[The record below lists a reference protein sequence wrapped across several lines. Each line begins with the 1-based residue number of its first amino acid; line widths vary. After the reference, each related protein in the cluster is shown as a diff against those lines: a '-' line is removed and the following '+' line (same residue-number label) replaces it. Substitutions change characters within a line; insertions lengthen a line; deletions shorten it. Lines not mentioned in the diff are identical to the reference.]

1 MILIME
7 TNSSYTVVNDATP
20 AYPLHPGCTLKE
32 ELAARGIRQKVFAAQ
47 IGIQATHLSAIIH
60 GKRDITP
67 AVAAKLE
74 LGLPEISANIWIKLQ
89 ENYNLDVQRCRIRT
103 SSLVAGYKPDY
114 KSRQIALAEPDS
126 EYNGQLHVNV
136 VIPSSDR
143 ELLEIIAM
151 RFGWVLQK

>member
-1 MILIME
+1 MKLIME
-7 TNSSYTVVNDATP
+7 TNRAYTVVNEATP
-20 AYPLHPGCTLKE
+20 AYPLHPGGTLKE
-32 ELAARGIRQKVFAAQ
+32 ELVARGIRQKVFAAQ

-74 LGLPEISANIWIKLQ
+74 LGLPEIPANIWIKLQ

-103 SSLVAGYKPDY
+103 SSLVDGYKPDY
-114 KSRQIALAEPDS
+114 ESRQLALAEPAS
-126 EYNGQLHVNV
+126 EYNGLLHINV

-143 ELLEIIAM
+143 DLLEHLAK
-151 RFGWVLQK
+151 RLGWVLQ